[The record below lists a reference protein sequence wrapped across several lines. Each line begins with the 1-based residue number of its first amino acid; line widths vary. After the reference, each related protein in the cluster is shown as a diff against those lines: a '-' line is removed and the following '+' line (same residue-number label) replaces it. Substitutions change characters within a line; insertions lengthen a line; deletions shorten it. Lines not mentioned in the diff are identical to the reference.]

1 MLAIDRCTTLTFRF
15 LVASWQKIH
24 LHVVEFSPVFMSV
37 DIYLE
42 YQGMA
47 ETEVSKVRP
56 ISAHPGET

>member
-15 LVASWQKIH
+15 LEASWQKIH

-42 YQGMA
+42 CHGTA

-56 ISAHPGET
+56 ISAYPGET